1 MIFRIARSVADF
13 AFAVRIVCKIGRDAS
28 AVKPQKG
35 LSMVDQK
42 IGIACVSAAITSA
55 SVLLF
60 LIRRARPLGLIDV
73 PDHQRKRHRGPIPL
87 VGGLAVL
94 VGVLAGVFVL
104 GGFERFDLVLLS
116 TSVLLVA
123 VGAQDDRRGISVR
136 TRLLVQ
142 TAAILLMI
150 AFTGVYVGTF
160 GGPHGHAF
168 QLGWVGVPFTV
179 FAVIGL
185 LNAFNLIDGVDGL
198 AGLLALVGIGAI
210 LLLSGVR
217 PAHGS
222 AALLLLLAC
231 ALVPFL
237 LNNTGMFGDRWKC
250 FLGDSGSTLLGYL
263 LAWTLIEFSQSSATH
278 LTPSSTLWCVAVPV
292 MDTFAVM
299 YRRIREGRSPFKP
312 GSGHIHHLLMG
323 AGLSQS
329 AAVAVLVALAVALA
343 LFGAWMRQLQLGV
356 GSSILAFGILT
367 IAYIATSTRMYV
379 RQRSVRSALAR
390 SRRLHS
396 AKGDMIV

>member
-1 MIFRIARSVADF
+1 
-13 AFAVRIVCKIGRDAS
+13 
-28 AVKPQKG
+28 
-35 LSMVDQK
+35 MVDQK

-60 LIRRARPLGLIDV
+60 LIRRAKPLGLIDV
-73 PDHQRKRHRGPIPL
+73 PDHHRKRHRGSVPL
-87 VGGLAVL
+87 VGGLAIL
-94 VGVLAGVFVL
+94 VGLLAGVFVL
-104 GGFERFDLVLLS
+104 GSLDRFELVLLS
-116 TSVLLVA
+116 TSTLLVA

-160 GGPHGHAF
+160 GGPLGHDF
-168 QLGWVGVPFTV
+168 QLGWAGVPFTV

-198 AGLLALVGIGAI
+198 AGFLALVGIGAI
-210 LLLSGVR
+210 LLLSGA
-217 PAHGS
+217 PLHGT
-222 AALLLLLAC
+222 AALSLLLAC

-237 LNNTGMFGDRWKC
+237 LNNTGLFGDRWKC

-263 LAWTLIEFSQSSATH
+263 LAWTLIEFSQSRATH

-299 YRRIREGRSPFKP
+299 YRRLREGRSPFKP

-323 AGLSQS
+323 AGLSQR
-329 AAVAVLVALAVALA
+329 AAVAVLVTLAIVLA
-343 LFGAWMRQLQLGV
+343 LFGAWIRQLQLGV

-367 IAYIATSTRMYV
+367 IAYVATSTRMYV

-390 SRRLHS
+390 SRRLQS
-396 AKGDMIV
+396 PKGDMIV